1 MFEIS
6 VVMNFSAAH
15 NLKGYRGK
23 CEALHGHNWKVEV
36 LLASAGIDKIGMVED
51 FAVIKEKLKSIL
63 SLFDLK
69 YLNVLSY
76 FKKANPTS
84 ENLAKLIYAKM
95 KERTKS
101 GPAKVISVRV
111 WETENSSAI
120 YHEE

>member
-36 LLASAGIDKIGMVED
+36 SLESSRIDKIGMVED
-51 FAVIKEKLKSIL
+51 FTVIKGRLQNIL
-63 SLFDLK
+63 SLFDHK
-69 YLNVLSY
+69 YLNTLPY

-84 ENLAKLIYAKM
+84 ENLAKLIYTKM
-95 KERTKS
+95 KERMKS
-101 GPAKVISVRV
+101 GPAKVLSVRV
-111 WETENSSAI
+111 WETENSSAV
-120 YHEE
+120 YHE

>member
-1 MFEIS
+1 MYEVVIIS
-6 VVMNFSAAH
+6 DFSAAH
-15 NLKGYRGK
+15 HLRGYKGK
-23 CEALHGHNWKVEV
+23 CEELHGHNWKVEV
-36 LLASAGIDKIGMVED
+36 LLASAGTDKIGMVED
-51 FAVIKEKLKSIL
+51 FAVIKEKLKGVL
-63 SLFDLK
+63 SLLDHK

-84 ENLAKLIYAKM
+84 ENLAKLIYANM

-120 YHEE
+120 YHE